1 MNCPNCGAELKE
13 GSKFCGAC
21 GSKVV
26 LQEAAQES
34 AGTEELAAFS
44 VTQPAPDDVVAEG
57 KSLKDEVRFSK
68 GMNAPI
74 EDIPQPKETGIALL
88 DSLNRFGA
96 LYHALVDN
104 SVALLNAA
112 SFKEGLEKAGK
123 QWYYDHSEDPVI
135 TASKLIGSELAASQ
149 TALKEARASIAE
161 NAALRQQAAEFRDAQ
176 KLEGQTSVES
186 AKKSWSKANIVVIIV
201 AATLVLGS
209 FIGGVVEGMAGLI
222 VFGGG
227 AAAFLVFSKKG
238 KEGDARR
245 AQFSSKVVY
254 NQANAQ
260 FEETS
265 RRLAASDASLS
276 AQANQLEAKI
286 TELMPIA
293 GEIKHNAMERCE
305 FLYAQEMLEIQ
316 ENMQALSRVCVAQ
329 HGELEAMGTIPVE
342 DEWFEVDR
350 LTRFVASGRADTL
363 KEALQLLDTSN
374 YRDADLAMK
383 ERLVEGQF
391 MTNMILDSG
400 FQALLSQQQSA
411 MDQQRMQYKAL
422 QEQMSVQHAQDMV
435 AQAQQIKLQSE
446 QIKQQAAQNTAT
458 ERVASATEAQA
469 AAQQTAYQEQADFH
483 QEVRDRFGWNDYN
496 RPDARTSG
504 NPTIGRKAR

>member
-13 GSKFCGAC
+13 GSRFCGAC
-21 GSKVV
+21 GSKVAF
-26 LQEAAQES
+26 QEAAQES
-34 AGTEELAAFS
+34 AGTEELA
-44 VTQPAPDDVVAEG
+44 VTAVAQSDPEDAGTEG
-57 KSLKDEVRFSK
+57 RSLKDEVRFSK

-74 EDIPQPKETGIALL
+74 EDIPQPKETGNALL

-135 TASKLIGSELAASQ
+135 VASRQIGSELAASQ
-149 TALKEARASIAE
+149 AALKEARASIAE
-161 NAALRQQAAEFRDAQ
+161 NAHLRQQASQRRDTE
-176 KLEGQTSVES
+176 KLEGQKSVEE
-186 AKKSWSKANIVVIIV
+186 AKTAGGCMNTTVVIV
-201 AATLVLGS
+201 AVCFTLLML
-209 FIGGVVEGMAGLI
+209 IIYPPAGLMLGVMTGI
-222 VFGGG
+222 YVAGFLFVRKKMRDSNTKQVQMLATVRYN
-227 AAAFLVFSKKG
+227 AANS
-238 KEGDARR
+238 E
-245 AQFSSKVVY
+245 
-254 NQANAQ
+254 

-265 RRLAASDASLS
+265 RRLAESDASLS
-276 AQANQLEAKI
+276 AQATQLEARI
-286 TELMPIA
+286 IELMPIA

-329 HGELEAMGTIPVE
+329 HEELEAMGTIPVE

-350 LTRFVASGRADTL
+350 LTRFVASGRADTM

-383 ERLVEGQF
+383 ERLVEGQS

-422 QEQMSVQHAQDMV
+422 QEQMSAQHAQNMV